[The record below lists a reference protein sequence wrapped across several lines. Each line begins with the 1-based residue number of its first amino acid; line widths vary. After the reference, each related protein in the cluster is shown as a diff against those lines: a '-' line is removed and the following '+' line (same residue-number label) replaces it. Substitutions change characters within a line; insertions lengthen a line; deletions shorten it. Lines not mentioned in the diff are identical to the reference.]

1 VRYLWAG
8 LGLVGAFVVTYW
20 VAVRTATGQRW
31 ENAALAGRAGASPE
45 ALQTAQ
51 DRLDQFTVTMLA
63 ASIVVLVVI
72 GLVRRRVL
80 LGLAA
85 AGVVVGSLALAEVLK
100 RVVLTRPA
108 LVTAP
113 GDITDNSFPSGHT
126 TIAMALMVA
135 AVLVVPYALR
145 PLTAL
150 VVAAWGVGVSGYT
163 VTAGWHRVSDTIG
176 ADLLVLGVACGAALV
191 LDRLGRSTDAVPT
204 DRARAVLRSLLVA
217 PIAVIA
223 AVGLGVGT
231 LLGAYSWH
239 QLDDPGVE
247 PEAADHNAFLAAQSL
262 AVGASAAAIVA
273 LLVLLH
279 HTTLDRQ
286 PSADSA
292 ESAVSAEST

>member
-1 VRYLWAG
+1 MRYLWAG
-8 LGLVGAFVVTYW
+8 SGLVAAFVATYW
-20 VAVRTATGQRW
+20 LAVRTAGGQRW

-45 ALQTAQ
+45 ELQTAQ

-63 ASIVVLVVI
+63 VSIVALVVV
-72 GLVRRRVL
+72 GLLRRRPL
-80 LGLAA
+80 LGAAA
-85 AGVVVGSLALAEVLK
+85 AGVVVGSLVLAEVLK
-100 RVVLTRPA
+100 RVVLTRPP
-108 LVTAP
+108 LVDAP
-113 GDITDNSFPSGHT
+113 GDIAHNSFPSGHT
-126 TIAMALMVA
+126 TIAVALMVA

-191 LDRLGRSTDAVPT
+191 LDRLGGTREAVPA
-204 DRARAVLRSLLVA
+204 DRPRAVLRSLLVA

-223 AVGLGVGT
+223 AVGLGLGT

-239 QLDDPGVE
+239 QLDDPGVD
-247 PEAADHNAFLAAQSL
+247 PQTADHNAFLAAQSL

-279 HTTLDRQ
+279 HTTLDRR
-286 PSADSA
+286 PVALGGRVGTS
-292 ESAVSAEST
+292 ER

>member
-1 VRYLWAG
+1 MERYLWAG
-8 LGLVGAFVVTYW
+8 FGLVGAFVATYW
-20 VAVRTATGQRW
+20 AAVRTASGQRW

-51 DRLDQFTVTMLA
+51 DRLDQLTVTMLA
-63 ASIVVLVVI
+63 ASIGALVVI
-72 GLVRRRVL
+72 GLVRRRPL

-85 AGVVVGSLALAEVLK
+85 AGVVVGSLVLAEVLK

-108 LVTAP
+108 LVDAP
-113 GDITDNSFPSGHT
+113 GDIAHNSFPSGHT
-126 TIAMALMVA
+126 TIAVSLMVA

-176 ADLLVLGVACGAALV
+176 ADLLVLGVACAAALV
-191 LDRLGRSTDAVPT
+191 LGLLGHSTEAVPT

-217 PIAVIA
+217 PIALIA
-223 AVGLGVGT
+223 VVGLGVGVV
-231 LLGAYSWH
+231 LGAYSWH
-239 QLDDPGVE
+239 QLDDPGV
-247 PEAADHNAFLAAQSL
+247 AAATADHNAYLAAQSL
-262 AVGASAAAIVA
+262 SVGASAAAIVV

-279 HTTLDRQ
+279 RTSLDR
-286 PSADSA
+286 
-292 ESAVSAEST
+292 